1 MDDSLIAAG
10 GEMMSDNANHS
21 ERHNEFV
28 KNLVAFAQPHR
39 ANPWSGTFGEFLE
52 KILPGDSR
60 GIARNS
66 HQYIWD
72 MIRWQGYET
81 NHEGQLRYKL
91 FAEELF
97 GIDDALE
104 RLADYFKAASAGSRN
119 TATPMKARSTPFKG
133 VRCTSRRCI
142 LSRIRCGR
150 SSARPTALKSSA
162 ICARCAGRAPK
173 NGAPTAVTALPT
185 R

>member
-1 MDDSLIAAG
+1 MT
-10 GEMMSDNANHS
+10 DNSNKS

-28 KNLVAFAQPHR
+28 KNLVAFAQHHR

-81 NHEGQLRYKL
+81 NHEGQPRYKL

-104 RLADYFKAASAGSRN
+104 RLADYFKAASAGSEV
-119 TATPMKARSTPFKG
+119 G
-133 VRCTSRRCI
+133 RR
-142 LSRIRCGR
+142 LLLLLGPPSGG
-150 SSARPTALKSSA
+150 KSS
-162 ICARCAGRAPK
+162 IVILLNILLLTNPLL
-173 NGAPTAVTALPT
+173 NGNFF
-185 R
+185 